1 MTNMAQMRELDG
13 IKASA
18 AGEEIQEDLQ
28 NCLRQIA
35 LWSLWAAGLVESLEM
50 VMPMFL
56 QEQKQQP
63 VLQKLD
69 REEWKT
75 ICYPSTFLIDGTVG
89 FAWKPWDQQNLTVG
103 KSGRKVLL

>member
-1 MTNMAQMRELDG
+1 MTNMAQLRELDG

-35 LWSLWAAGLVESLEM
+35 LWPLWAAGLVESLEM

-56 QEQKQQP
+56 QEQNQ
-63 VLQKLD
+63 
-69 REEWKT
+69 
-75 ICYPSTFLIDGTVG
+75 
-89 FAWKPWDQQNLTVG
+89 
-103 KSGRKVLL
+103 